1 MQVQP
6 ATRSSAAENT
16 KQVAAEGRQT
26 KRSASPKVKGRA
38 RVPGNTDEH
47 QGKIMPGEKPTPTL
61 LIKDVFKM
69 TTFEERNDEP
79 SVKQILKHFT
89 CTPSK
94 FYSTNVQV
102 VALSCDKKQKD
113 TPPHGGAKTSHLAS
127 YLQKGDDA
135 FRENMKLTF
144 PQEGQVTPILPTGTQ
159 QQQMYLVVIPTNDTE
174 QIRSCCSQ
182 IMQKSLH
189 AKSIGFDIFN
199 TDKPFTGKVEEHA
212 KHMAEIIV
220 KEMLHLPGLIRPKIV
235 LYKTNA
241 PDRALIRD
249 IFRAAAQKAL
259 LTQKPDH
266 CLDLSIVEGRE
277 VRRHKQNNMAPT
289 SQEGSVLS
297 AHDAQ

>member
-1 MQVQP
+1 
-6 ATRSSAAENT
+6 
-16 KQVAAEGRQT
+16 
-26 KRSASPKVKGRA
+26 
-38 RVPGNTDEH
+38 
-47 QGKIMPGEKPTPTL
+47 MPGDKPKPAP

-69 TTFEERNDEP
+69 ATFEEKDDEP
-79 SVKQILKHFT
+79 SIKQLLKHFT

-94 FYSTNVQV
+94 FYSTNVQI
-102 VALSCDKKQKD
+102 VALSCDRKQKD
-113 TPPHGGAKTSHLAS
+113 TPPQGGAKTSHLAS

-159 QQQMYLVVIPTNDTE
+159 QQHMYLVVIPTNDTE
-174 QIRSCCSQ
+174 QIRSCSSQ

-212 KHMAEIIV
+212 KHMAEMIV

-259 LTQKPDH
+259 LTQRPDH
-266 CLDLSIVEGRE
+266 YPTLKTMEGRE
-277 VRRHKQNNMAPT
+277 VRWHKQNNNTPT
-289 SQEGSVLS
+289 SQEGSVQH
-297 AHDAQ
+297 AHDEC